1 MFKFLK
7 ILAALLFLI
16 NPVFAD
22 GLNFPPAPCS
32 VFGTTSGT
40 CAQGSSLASYL
51 PLAGGTMSGILA
63 SSNATASTSTATG
76 SITTVG
82 GIGAAGEIYGLR
94 VSAFGAGNVSSN
106 LAFGAGSLASN
117 VSGGGN
123 VAIGFNALNATT
135 ANNSVAIGA
144 SALQLATAG
153 GNSVVIGANS
163 GNNIVGGGA
172 HVIIGAGSGQGI
184 VSNNFDTIIG
194 YNSANTLTGGSNTII
209 GSQVVVSAAANA
221 NTIVLADGAGT
232 IRYDYGNTTASV
244 NTITGAFAVTGLTN
258 VATTSA
264 MCYNTTTKLV
274 TFDGTLGT
282 CTVSDERLKNIGP
295 RISNALDKLLQINGV
310 NYTWKDVSYGR
321 GPQIGVGAQ
330 TVEKVFPELVQTGID
345 GYKSVDYQR
354 LTAPI
359 IEALRELKAD
369 NDNLHACQNNWKC
382 RIFGK

>member
-1 MFKFLK
+1 MKRL
-7 ILAALLFLI
+7 LGLLGLVLSTAASAQTI
-16 NPVFAD
+16 GPQPPPVVA
-22 GLNFPPAPCS
+22 G
-32 VFGTTSGT
+32 V
-40 CAQGSSLASYL
+40 YL
-51 PLAGGTMSGILA
+51 PLAGGTMTGVLA
-63 SSNATASTSTATG
+63 SSNATASTSTTTG
-76 SITTVG
+76 SITTAG

-94 VSAFGAGNVSSN
+94 VLAFGAGNVSSN
-106 LAFGAGSLASN
+106 LAFGAGSLAANST
-117 VSGGGN
+117 GGGSI
-123 VAIGFNALNATT
+123 AIGFNALNA
-135 ANNSVAIGA
+135 ANTVNNIAIGS
-144 SALQLATAG
+144 SAGQVITSG
-153 GNSVVIGANS
+153 GNSVIIGPSA
-163 GNNIVGGGA
+163 GNGIIGGGA
-172 HVIIGAGSGQGI
+172 HVIMGASSGQGI

-194 YNSANTLTGGSNTII
+194 YNSANNLTGGSNTII

-232 IRYDYGNTTASV
+232 IRYDYGNTTAGV

-282 CTVSDERLKNIGP
+282 CTVSDERLKNIGDP
-295 RISNALDKLLQINGV
+295 ISGALAKLMQIRGV
-310 NYTWKDVSYGR
+310 NYTWKSSIYGT

-330 TVEKVFPELVQTGID
+330 TVEKVFPELVQTGAD

-369 NDNLHACQNNWKC
+369 NDNLRSCQNNWKC
-382 RIFGK
+382 RIFGTN